1 MQVKVTLTWIPGHS
15 EIYYNDIA
23 DFWAKKV
30 IHDADEIPTSAVS
43 LSVCKKI
50 ITKQCQSQWQTSWD
64 RINNGRAT
72 YDLIPLI
79 GRKHLF
85 QETDALY
92 VRLLLNDSLLKAHQF
107 RIGVES
113 TRVCEC
119 GQGIDDINHFL
130 LQRRELKVE
139 VMNVW
144 EESRKNS
151 KLNLSVP
158 LLTAD
163 FISSGVQ

>member
-1 MQVKVTLTWIPGHS
+1 
-15 EIYYNDIA
+15 
-23 DFWAKKV
+23 
-30 IHDADEIPTSAVS
+30 
-43 LSVCKKI
+43 
-50 ITKQCQSQWQTSWD
+50 
-64 RINNGRAT
+64 
-72 YDLIPLI
+72 
-79 GRKHLF
+79 
-85 QETDALY
+85 
-92 VRLLLNDSLLKAHQF
+92 LLKAHQF

-158 LLTAD
+158 LLTTD